1 MCEDCMWIYRH
12 YEACVFCQA
21 PIDHSTIELPR
32 SYRTQNASDEL
43 EVHPRSTKRI
53 KREETNDDQTPTRSA
68 NEQQTMQRATEIK
81 QRIRARHPDLIYYPD
96 LLTFKT
102 KYRHKL
108 ADDNTLYT
116 TFRGVLSNAAV
127 LVYKHTALDIYIV
140 ANLDLTIIP
149 VAKALWA
156 TINGSR
162 PDQALSSIEQLMS
175 EGTNGPEICIT
186 DDDFLGWRD

>member
-1 MCEDCMWIYRH
+1 
-12 YEACVFCQA
+12 
-21 PIDHSTIELPR
+21 
-32 SYRTQNASDEL
+32 
-43 EVHPRSTKRI
+43 
-53 KREETNDDQTPTRSA
+53 
-68 NEQQTMQRATEIK
+68 MQRATEIK

-162 PDQALSSIEQLMS
+162 PDQALSSIEQLMFFETTTQNWRVLGHHALKS
-175 EGTNGPEICIT
+175 VGRRGPMVLKYASLTMIS
-186 DDDFLGWRD
+186 